1 MGKRTAND
9 KEKYNSDCHTKR
21 TPSVHII
28 ENNTLFGE
36 DSKTR
41 CNQRIKK
48 QKKIRNISKAC
59 TQKLCIN
66 KFPNAHNG
74 MVDFPSEYI

>member
-21 TPSVHII
+21 TASVHII

-41 CNQRIKK
+41 RDQRIKK
-48 QKKIRNISKAC
+48 QKRYAISLKRA
-59 TQKLCIN
+59 TK
-66 KFPNAHNG
+66 K
-74 MVDFPSEYI
+74 YI